1 MHLLNLTSFRQA
13 LSRRILAACVLL
25 IAPASLMAQGN
36 QAPAQQQPPQLTDRV
51 SEELGKLQPLFASES
66 WDQALAV
73 INGALPGTPSG
84 SYDEAVLSQMKA
96 QILLQKGD
104 FKNAIPPLERTVQLG
119 EEKGYFEQ
127 RAILEYTYYLA
138 QLYYQEGSTIKDLA
152 VQRPLIQKA
161 IDYIEL
167 YLSKAPNPTQDA
179 RLFAASVMF
188 AMGQMDPENINMPL
202 VEKAY
207 KESQRGLRVAINPND
222 RFYVLS
228 LAALQ
233 LMSRMRESA
242 ELLEIL
248 VTKEPKNATY
258 WQQLAATYLNLSG
271 DGDIADT
278 QQAYEYSVRSIL
290 TIQRAQ
296 EQGVMNTPRDNFS
309 LVGIY
314 FNIQQY
320 DRAIDLLEKG
330 LRSGGIENT
339 QRNWELL
346 ASSYQQLKREFKAI
360 EALKEGMTHFPN
372 AGGLD
377 LQVANI
383 YYSIDNL
390 KEALSHTLMALR
402 KGNLDSPAQAQSFG
416 AYVAFELKQFDLALK
431 LAEEAAK
438 DPNARDANRLLSHI
452 RQTIAERDQ
461 ALEANP

>member
-1 MHLLNLTSFRQA
+1 MHLTILTSFRRA
-13 LSRRILAACVLL
+13 LARRALAACLLVTAPAGL
-25 IAPASLMAQGN
+25 IAQGSP
-36 QAPAQQQPPQLTDRV
+36 APAQQPPQLSDRV
-51 SEELGKLQPLFASES
+51 SEELGKLRPHLDAEA

-73 INGALPGTPSG
+73 INGAMPGTPAG
-84 SYDEAVLSQMKA
+84 SYDEAILAQMKA

-104 FKNAIPPLERTVQLG
+104 YKNAIPALERTVQLG
-119 EEKGYFEQ
+119 EEKGFFDQ
-127 RAILEYTYYLA
+127 RALLEYTYYLA
-138 QLYYQEGSTIKDLA
+138 QLYYQEGSTVKEVA
-152 VQRPLIQKA
+152 AQRPLLQKA
-161 IDYIEL
+161 IDYIER
-167 YLSKAPNPTQDA
+167 YLTRAANPSQDA

-188 AMGQMDPENINMPL
+188 AMAQMDPENIDRPL

-207 KESQRGLRVAINPND
+207 NEAQKGLRMAINPND
-222 RFYVLS
+222 RFYILS

-233 LMSRMRESA
+233 LLNRMAESA
-242 ELLEIL
+242 DLLEIL
-248 VTKEPKNATY
+248 VKKEPKNATY

-271 DGDIADT
+271 DKEIADT
-278 QQAYEYSVRSIL
+278 QQAYEYQVRSIL

-296 EQGVMNTPRDNFS
+296 ENGVMNTPRDNFS

-320 DRAIDLLEKG
+320 DRAIELLEKG
-330 LRSGGIENT
+330 LRSGAIENT

-372 AGGLD
+372 AGGLE

-383 YYSIDNL
+383 YYSIDKL
-390 KEALSHTLMALR
+390 QESLTHTLAALR

-438 DPNARDANRLLSHI
+438 SPNARDAERLLNHI
-452 RQTIAERDQ
+452 RTTIAERDQ
-461 ALEANP
+461 ALEPNP